1 MTRSR
6 LVQRKERKKVII
18 KRKKIFLEKGNFIN
32 FKFDTLR

>member
-18 KRKKIFLEKGNFIN
+18 KRKKIFFRKRKLY
-32 FKFDTLR
+32 